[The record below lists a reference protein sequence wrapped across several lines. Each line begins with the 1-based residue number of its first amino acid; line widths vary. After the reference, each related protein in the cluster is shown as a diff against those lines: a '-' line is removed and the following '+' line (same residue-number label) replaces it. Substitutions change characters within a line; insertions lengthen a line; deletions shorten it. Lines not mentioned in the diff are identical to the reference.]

1 MRRTAAFGV
10 AVAAA
15 ALSLVVG
22 ALPASAAGGGV
33 THVIPAPPLPDHVA
47 APYVDITAVGDLAT
61 VARDSGSKYLSLAFL
76 QTDKPGSCTPYWAGD
91 TSKPMRADVYGAQI
105 SRIRQQ
111 GGDVIPSFG
120 GYAADTTNTELSDS
134 CTHPDEIAAAL
145 ENVFTTYKV
154 KRIDFDIEADSVNN
168 AAGVDRRNEAIAAV
182 EKWGRDTHT
191 PVSFSYTLPSAPF
204 GLVDSGKAVLASA
217 AKYGAEIASVN
228 IMTFDYWDGV
238 PHDMLADAEN
248 AATELTA
255 QLKATILPNA
265 TQRELFAHVGIIQMN
280 GIDDFGPTET
290 YTVAQAHDLVRWA
303 SQKGLAFMS
312 FWALQRDNGGC
323 PGVKGGWNCSGIEQA
338 TWAFSR
344 EYAEFTARR

>member
-33 THVIPAPPLPDHVA
+33 THVIPAPPLPYHVA
-47 APYVDITAVGDLAT
+47 APYVDVTAVGDLAT

-76 QTDKPGSCTPYWAGD
+76 QTEAPGSCTPYWAGD
-91 TSKPMRADVYGAQI
+91 TTKPMSADVYGSQI
-105 SRIRQQ
+105 SRIRQR

-134 CTHPDEIAAAL
+134 CDDVDKIAAAL
-145 ENVFTTYKV
+145 ENIFTTYKV
-154 KRIDFDIEADSVNN
+154 KRIDFDIEADSVLNT
-168 AAGVDRRNEAIAAV
+168 AGVDRRNAAIAEVQA
-182 EKWGRDTHT
+182 WGRATHT
-191 PVSFSYTLPSAPF
+191 PVSFSYTLPSATF
-204 GLVDSGKAVLASA
+204 GLVDSGMAVLASA
-217 AKYGAEIASVN
+217 AAHGAEIASVN
-228 IMTFDYWDGV
+228 IMTFDYWDGRH
-238 PHDMLADAEN
+238 HDMLADAEN
-248 AATELTA
+248 AATDLTA

-290 YTVAQAHDLVRWA
+290 YTVDQAKALVDWA
-303 SQKGLAFMS
+303 SRKGLAFMG
-312 FWALQRDNGGC
+312 FWALQRDHGTC
-323 PGVKGGWNCSGIEQA
+323 PGRAGGWNCSGIDQA
-338 TWAFSR
+338 DWAFTHA
-344 EYAEFTARR
+344 YTPFTARR